1 MKINRIF
8 FLFISLSMFFSSCK
22 TSQLQ
27 IEKPKESYI
36 PTQIK
41 PAMSEF
47 PLSIQID
54 VEKLQSAVNK
64 KMTGLIYEGNNL
76 NNQDL
81 SVKIWKV
88 QDFDFKI
95 NNNVIEYKIP
105 LKLWTRFA
113 WKFEKFGLSVS
124 DHYEAN
130 GSIALSYKTTI
141 SIDKN
146 WNLVAKTTSTGFQWL
161 ETPKI
166 NVIGTDVPVTSV
178 ANIALSK
185 GNQLITNQIDQAL
198 SQMVELKKYVD
209 MAWTQAH
216 QPIQVNEENNIWI
229 RVSPSEV
236 YVSPFTSK
244 GSNLLLGLSLY
255 GQVESF
261 MGSKPDKLA
270 VKPLPDF
277 KMVQRAAQ
285 QFNLNIAVDV
295 TYDKIS
301 EMAKSQ
307 LINKTFTEGKRTMT
321 ITDLSI
327 YGSGGKPVFVAD
339 VIGSLKGRIYFTGNM
354 VYNAEKKSV
363 DIQNPEFD
371 MKTKSAL
378 VKSANWLLHGFI
390 LNKLTPYL
398 SYPVQQDL
406 DDMKSEANK
415 MLKNYLIMDGV
426 SMEGNLNNIIVTGL
440 DLVPGA
446 VRIST
451 NLRGNLA
458 IKIDELKF

>member
-8 FLFISLSMFFSSCK
+8 FLFLTFSLFLISCK

-36 PTQIK
+36 QSQIK

-113 WKFEKFGLSVS
+113 WKFEKFGLSMS

-161 ETPKI
+161 EAPKI
-166 NVIGTDVPVTSV
+166 NVIGIDVPVTSV

-185 GNQLITNQIDQAL
+185 GNQLITNQIDLAL
-198 SQMVELKKYVD
+198 SQMVELKKYVYL
-209 MAWTQAH
+209 AWTQAH
-216 QPIQVNEENNIWI
+216 EPIQVNEENNIWI
-229 RVSPSEV
+229 RISPSEV

-244 GSNLLLGLSLY
+244 DSKLLLGLSLY

-261 MGSKPDKLA
+261 MGSRPDKLS

-277 KMVQRAAQ
+277 KLVQRAAQ
-285 QFNLNIAVDV
+285 QFNLNLATDV

-301 EMAKSQ
+301 ELSKSQ
-307 LINKTFTEGKRTMT
+307 LINKTFTQGKRSIT

-327 YGSGGKPVFVAD
+327 YGSEGKPIFVAD

-354 VYNAEKKSV
+354 VYNSEKKSV

-371 MKTKSAL
+371 VKTKSAL
-378 VKSANWLLHGFI
+378 LKSADWLLHGFI

-406 DDMKSEANK
+406 DDLKLEANQ

-426 SMEGNLNNIIVTGL
+426 SMEGNLNNLTVTDL
-440 DLVPGA
+440 NLVPGA
-446 VRIST
+446 VRITT
-451 NLRGNLA
+451 NIKGNMA
-458 IKIDELKF
+458 IKVDELKL

>member
-1 MKINRIF
+1 
-8 FLFISLSMFFSSCK
+8 
-22 TSQLQ
+22 
-27 IEKPKESYI
+27 
-36 PTQIK
+36 
-41 PAMSEF
+41 MSEF

-54 VEKLQSAVNK
+54 IEKLQSAVNK

-81 SVKIWKV
+81 SVRIWKV

-113 WKFEKFGLSVS
+113 WKFEKFGLSMS

-130 GSIALSYKTTI
+130 GSIALSYKTSI

-146 WNLVAKTTSTGFQWL
+146 WKLVAKTTSTGFQWL
-161 ETPKI
+161 EAPKI
-166 NVIGTDVPVTSV
+166 NVIGIDVPVTSV

-185 GNQLITNQIDQAL
+185 GNQLITNQIDLAL
-198 SQMVELKKYVD
+198 SQMVDLKKYVD

-244 GSNLLLGLSLY
+244 DSNLQLGLSLY

-261 MGSKPDKLA
+261 MGSKPDKLS
-270 VKPLPDF
+270 VKSLPDF
-277 KMVQRAAQ
+277 KLVQRAAQ
-285 QFNLNIAVDV
+285 QFNLNLATDV

-301 EMAKSQ
+301 ELSKSQ
-307 LINKTFTEGKRTMT
+307 LINKTFREGKRTIT

-327 YGSGGKPVFVAD
+327 YGSEGKPVFVAD
-339 VIGSLKGRIYFTGNM
+339 VIGSLKVRIYFTGNM
-354 VYNAEKKSV
+354 VYNPEKKSV

-371 MKTKSAL
+371 VKTKSAL
-378 VKSANWLLHGFI
+378 LKSADWLLHGFI

-398 SYPVQQDL
+398 SYPVQKDL
-406 DDMKSEANK
+406 DDLKLEANQ

-426 SMEGNLNNIIVTGL
+426 SIEGNLNNLTVTGL
-440 DLVPGA
+440 NLVPGA
-446 VRIST
+446 VRVTT
-451 NLRGNLA
+451 NIKGNLA
-458 IKIDELKF
+458 IKVDELKL

>member
-1 MKINRIF
+1 
-8 FLFISLSMFFSSCK
+8 
-22 TSQLQ
+22 
-27 IEKPKESYI
+27 
-36 PTQIK
+36 
-41 PAMSEF
+41 MSEF

-64 KMTGLIYEGNNL
+64 KMTGLIYDGNNL

-81 SVKIWKV
+81 RVKIWKV

-113 WKFEKFGLSVS
+113 WKFEKFGLSMS

-161 ETPKI
+161 EAPKI
-166 NVIGTDVPVTSV
+166 NVIGIDVPVTSV

-185 GNQLITNQIDQAL
+185 GNQLITNQIDLAL
-198 SQMVELKKYVD
+198 SQMVELKKYVYL
-209 MAWTQAH
+209 AWTQAH
-216 QPIQVNEENNIWI
+216 EPIQVNEENNIWI
-229 RVSPSEV
+229 RISPSEV

-244 GSNLLLGLSLY
+244 NSKLLLGLSLY

-261 MGSKPDKLA
+261 MGSRPDKLS

-277 KMVQRAAQ
+277 KLVQRAAQ
-285 QFNLNIAVDV
+285 QFNLNLATDV

-301 EMAKSQ
+301 ELSKSQ
-307 LINKTFTEGKRTMT
+307 LINKTFTQGKRSIT

-327 YGSGGKPVFVAD
+327 YGSEGKPIFVAD

-354 VYNAEKKSV
+354 VYNSEKKSV

-371 MKTKSAL
+371 VKTKSAL
-378 VKSANWLLHGFI
+378 LKSADWLLHGFI

-406 DDMKSEANK
+406 DDLKLEANQ

-426 SMEGNLNNIIVTGL
+426 SMEGNLNNLTVTDL
-440 DLVPGA
+440 NLVPGA
-446 VRIST
+446 VRITT
-451 NLRGNLA
+451 NIKGNMA
-458 IKIDELKF
+458 IKVDELKL

>member
-1 MKINRIF
+1 
-8 FLFISLSMFFSSCK
+8 
-22 TSQLQ
+22 
-27 IEKPKESYI
+27 
-36 PTQIK
+36 
-41 PAMSEF
+41 MSEF

-64 KMTGLIYEGNNL
+64 KMTGLIYDGNNL

-81 SVKIWKV
+81 RVKIWKV

-113 WKFEKFGLSVS
+113 WKFEKFGLSMS

-161 ETPKI
+161 EAPKI
-166 NVIGTDVPVTSV
+166 NVIGIDVPVTSV

-185 GNQLITNQIDQAL
+185 GNQLITNQIDLAL
-198 SQMVELKKYVD
+198 SQMVELKKHVYL
-209 MAWTQAH
+209 AWIQAH
-216 QPIQVNEENNIWI
+216 EPIQVNEENNIWI
-229 RVSPSEV
+229 RISPSEV

-244 GSNLLLGLSLY
+244 NSKLLLGLSLY

-261 MGSKPDKLA
+261 MGSRPDKLS

-277 KMVQRAAQ
+277 KLVQRAAQ
-285 QFNLNIAVDV
+285 QFNLNLATDV

-301 EMAKSQ
+301 ELSKSQ
-307 LINKTFTEGKRTMT
+307 LINKTFTQGKRSIT

-327 YGSGGKPVFVAD
+327 YGSEGKPIFVAD

-354 VYNAEKKSV
+354 VYNSEKKSV

-371 MKTKSAL
+371 VKTKSAL
-378 VKSANWLLHGFI
+378 LKSADWLLHGFI

-406 DDMKSEANK
+406 DDLKLEANQ

-426 SMEGNLNNIIVTGL
+426 SMEGNLNNLTVTDL
-440 DLVPGA
+440 NLVPGA
-446 VRIST
+446 VRITT
-451 NLRGNLA
+451 NIKGNMT
-458 IKIDELKF
+458 IKVDELKL